1 MSTKMV
7 LVPLD
12 RYRVDFEVGLG
23 TPFSRLDAL
32 VLRAISEEGASC
44 VADLRELLLLPPRLL
59 IESIVSL
66 SRAGW
71 VAVGGLGQ
79 EFSLTSVGQ
88 LALRADVLPTP
99 ERVLSKQGSL
109 LVERLTGQAATLR
122 DLTFWTARRLQEAG
136 LWDKCERLPR
146 NPNLAPLDAGQAKP
160 LLSRDRNEWIRWV
173 GEPIPQ
179 QEVWL
184 KLGVDTANATASGIP
199 EAWANGLLPRLA
211 NVLSLPEL
219 AVRRSKQDQEQT
231 PAPQARRASRIV
243 RTEQVHLL
251 LQGAE
256 HRAALKCALGD
267 AQSQVLIASAFVNA
281 DVLEGNIKP
290 QILSAL
296 ARGVRVD
303 LLWGYSAG
311 TTAEAQERTL
321 KVLNAIRKT
330 SGQGHLFRFNEKP
343 SGSHSKLLIWDAPD
357 GFKACLGSNN
367 WLSVPDSAYDEGHH
381 DVSVVTSNIGLGA
394 DLCTTVAGIW
404 ARAEAAASGSN
415 DLWHR
420 AASDMERA
428 LALQGTSETAGAI
441 GDLIQPLA
449 SVASMEASIVRDQE
463 HDSIMRELVLT
474 AKRRVG
480 VVSHKCGPA
489 GQNRMASAKY
499 AAGVEPRLL
508 KVVVGEEPV
517 DVESMSRLAELVRS
531 LGGDFVLSPGV
542 HAKVLVADDAV
553 VVSSYNF
560 LSADPFGT
568 AEGAREVGILMRGEQ
583 VSDALWRWIGDREKE
598 DA

>member
-7 LVPLD
+7 LIPLD

-32 VLRAISEEGASC
+32 VLRAISEEKASC
-44 VADLRELLLLPPRLL
+44 VADLVELLVLPRRLL

-71 VAVGGLGQ
+71 VAVGGLGE
-79 EFSLTSVGQ
+79 EFSLTPVGQ
-88 LALRADVLPTP
+88 LALKADVLPTP
-99 ERVLSKQGSL
+99 ERVLSKHGSL
-109 LVERLTGQAATLR
+109 LVERMTGQVATLR

-136 LWDKCERLPR
+136 LWDQCERLPR

-184 KLGVDTANATASGIP
+184 KVGVDTANATASGIP
-199 EAWANGLLPRLA
+199 EVWANGLLPKLA
-211 NVLSLPEL
+211 SELSLPEL
-219 AVRRSKQDQEQT
+219 AMRRSKQDQEQQ
-231 PAPQARRASRIV
+231 PAPQSRRESRIV
-243 RTEQVHLL
+243 RTEQVHVI

-256 HRAALKCALGD
+256 HQALLQTALNE
-267 AQSQVLIASAFVNA
+267 ARSQVLIASAFA
-281 DVLEGNIKP
+281 SGDVLEADIKP
-290 QILSAL
+290 RILSAL

-330 SGQGHLFRFNEKP
+330 SGQGQLLRFNEKP
-343 SGSHSKLLIWDAPD
+343 SGSHAKLLLWDAPD

-367 WLSVPDSAYDEGHH
+367 WLSVPSFAYDKSHH
-381 DVSVVTSNIGLGA
+381 EVSVVTSNIGLGA

-404 ARAEAAASGSN
+404 ARAEATVSGSN

-420 AASDMERA
+420 TASEMERA
-428 LALQGTSETAGAI
+428 LALQGTTETPNAT
-441 GDLIQPLA
+441 GDLTPCSA
-449 SVASMEASIVRDQE
+449 PVTSMEALIIRDQE
-463 HDSIMRELVLT
+463 HDSIMRDLVLT

-480 VVSHKCGPA
+480 IVSHKFGPA
-489 GQNRMASAKY
+489 GQIRMASAKY
-499 AAGVEPRLL
+499 ATSGEPRLL
-508 KVVVGEEPV
+508 KVVVGEEPE
-517 DVESMSRLAELVRS
+517 DVESVTRLAEVVQN

-568 AEGAREVGILMRGEQ
+568 AEGAREVGILIRDERL
-583 VSDALWRWIGDREKE
+583 SDALWRWISSRER
-598 DA
+598 

>member
-7 LVPLD
+7 LIPLD

-32 VLRAISEEGASC
+32 VLRAISEEKASC
-44 VADLRELLLLPPRLL
+44 VADLVELLVLPRRLL

-71 VAVGGLGQ
+71 VAVGGLGE
-79 EFSLTSVGQ
+79 EFSLTPVGQ
-88 LALRADVLPTP
+88 LALKADVLPTP
-99 ERVLSKQGSL
+99 ERVLSKHGSL
-109 LVERLTGQAATLR
+109 LVERMTGQVATLR

-136 LWDKCERLPR
+136 LWDQCERLPR
-146 NPNLAPLDAGQAKP
+146 NPNLAPLDAGHAKP
-160 LLSRDRNEWIRWV
+160 LLCRDRNDCIRWV

-184 KLGVDTANATASGIP
+184 KVGVDTANATASGIP
-199 EAWANGLLPRLA
+199 EVWANGLLPKLA
-211 NVLSLPEL
+211 SELSLPEL
-219 AVRRSKQDQEQT
+219 AMRRSKQDQEQQ
-231 PAPQARRASRIV
+231 PAPQSRRESRIV
-243 RTEQVHLL
+243 RTEQVHVI

-256 HRAALKCALGD
+256 HQALLQTALNE
-267 AQSQVLIASAFVNA
+267 ARSQVLIASAFA
-281 DVLEGNIKP
+281 SGDVLEADIKP
-290 QILSAL
+290 RILSAL

-330 SGQGHLFRFNEKP
+330 SGQGQLLRFNEKP
-343 SGSHSKLLIWDAPD
+343 SGSHAKLLLWDAPD

-367 WLSVPDSAYDEGHH
+367 WLSVPSFAYDKSHH
-381 DVSVVTSNIGLGA
+381 EVSVVTSNIGLGA

-404 ARAEAAASGSN
+404 ARAEATVSGSN

-420 AASDMERA
+420 TASEMERA
-428 LALQGTSETAGAI
+428 LALQGTTETPNAT
-441 GDLIQPLA
+441 GDLTPCSA
-449 SVASMEASIVRDQE
+449 PVTSMEALIIRDQE
-463 HDSIMRELVLT
+463 HDSIMRDLVLT

-480 VVSHKCGPA
+480 IVSHKFGPA
-489 GQNRMASAKY
+489 GQIRMASAKY
-499 AAGVEPRLL
+499 ATSGEPRLL
-508 KVVVGEEPV
+508 KVVVGEEPE
-517 DVESMSRLAELVRS
+517 DVESVTRLAEVVQN

-568 AEGAREVGILMRGEQ
+568 AEGAREVGILIRDERL
-583 VSDALWRWIGDREKE
+583 SDALWRWISSRER
-598 DA
+598 

>member
-7 LVPLD
+7 LIPLD

-44 VADLRELLLLPPRLL
+44 VADLVELLLLPRRLL

-71 VAVGGLGQ
+71 VAVGGLGE
-79 EFSLTSVGQ
+79 EFSLTPVGQ

-109 LVERLTGQAATLR
+109 LVERMTGQVATLR

-179 QEVWL
+179 HEVWL
-184 KLGVDTANATASGIP
+184 KVGVDTANATASGIP
-199 EAWANGLLPRLA
+199 EVWTNGLLPKLA

-219 AVRRSKQDQEQT
+219 AVRRSKQDQEQQI
-231 PAPQARRASRIV
+231 APQFRKASRIV
-243 RTEQVHLL
+243 RTEQVQVLL
-251 LQGAE
+251 NGAE
-256 HRAALKCALGD
+256 HRAVLKAALNE
-267 AQSQVLIASAFVNA
+267 AQSQVLIASAFA
-281 DVLEGNIKP
+281 SAEVLEADIKP

-311 TTAEAQERTL
+311 TTAEAQERTI
-321 KVLNAIRKT
+321 KVLYAIRKT
-330 SGQGHLFRFNEKP
+330 SGQGQLLRFNEKP
-343 SGSHSKLLIWDAPD
+343 SGSHGKLLLWDAPD

-367 WLSVPDSAYDEGHH
+367 WLSVPDFAYDEGHH

-404 ARAEAAASGSN
+404 ARAEATASGAN

-420 AASDMERA
+420 TASDMERV
-428 LALQGTSETAGAI
+428 LALQGTAETAGAI
-441 GDLIQPLA
+441 GDLIPSLD
-449 SVASMEASIVRDQE
+449 SVTSMEASIVRDQE
-463 HDSIMRELVLT
+463 HDSLMRELVLT

-480 VVSHKCGPA
+480 IVSHKFGPA
-489 GQNRMASAKY
+489 GQIRVASAKY
-499 AAGVEPRLL
+499 APSGEPRLL
-508 KVVVGEEPV
+508 KVVVGEEPD
-517 DVESMSRLAELVRS
+517 DVESVSRLAEAVRS

-568 AEGAREVGILMRGEQ
+568 AEGAREVGILIRGEAL
-583 VSDALWRWIGDREKE
+583 SDALWRWIAGRENK

>member
-1 MSTKMV
+1 MSTKMI

-32 VLRAISEEGASC
+32 VLRAMSEEGASC
-44 VADLRELLLLPPRLL
+44 VADLVKLLLLPSRLL

-71 VAVGGLGQ
+71 VAVGGLGE
-79 EFSLTSVGQ
+79 EFSLTPVGQ

-109 LVERLTGQAATLR
+109 LVERMTGQVATLR
-122 DLTFWTARRLQEAG
+122 DLTFWTARRLQDAG
-136 LWDKCERLPR
+136 LWDKCDRLPR

-184 KLGVDTANATASGIP
+184 KVAVDVSNATASGVP
-199 EAWANGLLPRLA
+199 EVWANALLPKLA
-211 NVLSLPEL
+211 DVLSLPEL
-219 AVRRSKQDQEQT
+219 AVRRPKFDQEQL
-231 PAPQARRASRIV
+231 PAPSPLRAFRTV
-243 RTEQVHLL
+243 RSEHVRLILGGNQ
-251 LQGAE
+251 
-256 HRAALKCALGD
+256 HRAALKSALSE
-267 AQSQVLIASAFVNA
+267 AQSQVLIASAFANA
-281 DVLEGNIKP
+281 DVLEADIKP
-290 QILSAL
+290 EILSAL
-296 ARGVRVD
+296 TRGVRVD

-311 TTAEAQERTL
+311 TTLEAQERTL
-321 KVLNAIRKT
+321 KVLNAIRKA
-330 SGQGHLFRFNEKP
+330 SGQGQLLRFNEKP
-343 SGSHSKLLIWDAPD
+343 SGSHGKLLLWDAPD

-367 WLSVPDSAYDEGHH
+367 WLSVPNAAYDEEHH
-381 DVSVVTSNIGLGA
+381 EVSVVTSDLGLAA

-404 ARAEAAASGSN
+404 ARAEATSSGSN

-420 AASDMERA
+420 TASDMERA
-428 LALQGTSETAGAI
+428 LALQGTTNTAGAI
-441 GDLIQPLA
+441 GDLVSSLVPPA
-449 SVASMEASIVRDQE
+449 SAQASIVRDQE
-463 HDSIMRELVLT
+463 HDSIMRNLVLS

-480 VVSHKCGPA
+480 IASHKLGPA
-489 GQNRMASAKY
+489 GQIRIESAKY
-499 AAGVEPRLL
+499 GANGEQRSL
-508 KVVVGEEPV
+508 KVVVGEQPE
-517 DVESMSRLAELVRS
+517 DGESVARFAEVIRN
-531 LGGDFVLSPGV
+531 LGGDFIFSPGM
-542 HAKVLVADDAV
+542 HAKLLVADDSV

-568 AEGAREVGILMRGEQ
+568 AEGAREIGILMRSEQ
-583 VSDALWRWIGDREKE
+583 LSDAVWQWIAGREKR